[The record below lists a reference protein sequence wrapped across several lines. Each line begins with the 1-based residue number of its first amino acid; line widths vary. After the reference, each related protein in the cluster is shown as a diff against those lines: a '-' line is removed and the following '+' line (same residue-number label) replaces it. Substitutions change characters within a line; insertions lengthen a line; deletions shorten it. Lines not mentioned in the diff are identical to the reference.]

1 MGHLINPVST
11 RLGFTSFWVSSWS
24 CFNLDNFS
32 YNLMVDNL
40 VKNFINWAFSEN
52 RSSFNLTIV
61 GAFLSHFK
69 IIRRNNSI
77 RIFVFLI
84 LDSSKFFRSQSVEL
98 DPDVLNLRNS
108 YFKFKRR
115 RSLLLIKNSRKRL
128 HRSFRKKVNN
138 FYNLFYKNNFLI
150 RRQTMKKFISNYS
163 SFILSRLLSKFF
175 SLNRHFSKFNI
186 NVDPI
191 FLKTTSFL
199 SANFLSRF
207 LARRLSYGFELNR
220 VLKPLVINLKKLVDS
235 RSSKVVGFRISC
247 RGRFN
252 KAQMA
257 SYTWEKYGPV
267 PLNNFSCSV
276 DYSFSKVIMKYGACG
291 IKVWI
296 FTSHP
301 AFRNYRSAFLR
312 KHLNSEFYKFI
323 VSRSVHFK
331 SFLQYFNKN
340 FEVRRFIIVLKLF
353 FVLFDLR
360 IFLRYLRL
368 RLLLVRKLKKIL

>member
-1 MGHLINPVST
+1 MGHLINPIST
-11 RLGFTSFWVSSWS
+11 RLGFTSFWISTWS
-24 CFNLDNFS
+24 CFNLATFS

-40 VKNFINWAFSEN
+40 VKNFVSWVFSEN

-61 GAFLSHFK
+61 GVFLSHFK
-69 IIRRNNSI
+69 IIRRGNSI
-77 RIFVFLI
+77 RVFVFLV

-98 DPDVLNLRNS
+98 DSDVVNLRNS
-108 YFKFKRR
+108 YLKFKRR
-115 RSLLLIKNSRKRL
+115 RSFLLIKRYKGRL
-128 HRSFRKKVNN
+128 SRSFRKKVNT
-138 FYNLFYKNNFLI
+138 FYNLFYKNNYRTKKQI
-150 RRQTMKKFISNYS
+150 MKRLVSNYS
-163 SFILSRLLSKFF
+163 SIVLSCLLSKFF
-175 SLNRHFSKFNI
+175 TLNKHLSNFCINI
-186 NVDPI
+186 DPI

-220 VLKPLVINLKKLVDS
+220 VLKPLVKNLKKLVDS
-235 RSSKVVGFRISC
+235 RSSKITGFRISC

-301 AFRNYRSAFLR
+301 TFRSYKSLVLR
-312 KHLNSEFYKFI
+312 KYVNSELFKFI
-323 VSRSVHFK
+323 TAKPVHFK
-331 SFLQYFNKN
+331 SFLKRFANN
-340 FEVRRFIIVLKLF
+340 FAIRRFLFVLKMF
-353 FVLFDLR
+353 FVLFDLKLFSKYSR
-360 IFLRYLRL
+360 LCLR
-368 RLLLVRKLKKIL
+368 